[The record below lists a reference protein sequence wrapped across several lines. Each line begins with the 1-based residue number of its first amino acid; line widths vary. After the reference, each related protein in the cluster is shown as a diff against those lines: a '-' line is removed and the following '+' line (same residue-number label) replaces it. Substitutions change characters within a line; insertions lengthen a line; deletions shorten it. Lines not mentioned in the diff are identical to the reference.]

1 MPRGRSYWR
10 STSITARGVAIRSTG
25 QVVGGDH
32 QVLAQDL
39 DRVHGGGD
47 GGVAVDLAGV
57 DEDPVLEVVVAA
69 AFADPGAAEVDRD
82 RAAEDEVDLRQVVEG
97 DDAAVLERALDR
109 RRLLHRLLSRA
120 SSGRARGTGGG
131 RAGAA
136 PP

>member
-39 DRVHGGGD
+39 DRVDGGGD
-47 GGVAVDLAGV
+47 DGVGVDLAGV

-109 RRLLHRLLSRA
+109 RRLLDRRLARA
-120 SSGRARGTGGG
+120 SSGRGRGRGGG